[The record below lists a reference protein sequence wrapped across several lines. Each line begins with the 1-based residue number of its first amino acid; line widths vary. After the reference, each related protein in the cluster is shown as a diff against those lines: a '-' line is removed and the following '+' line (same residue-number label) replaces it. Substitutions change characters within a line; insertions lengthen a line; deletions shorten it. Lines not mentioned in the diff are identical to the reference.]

1 MQASLQT
8 GMPQP
13 ATSTPGQPFGKSM
26 WTARPWLMAAA
37 TVSAV
42 VMVTFG
48 FWQQR
53 EINQL
58 RATISQLKKPV
69 PSQAAK
75 GQSGTSTPEINTI
88 ILKQPAENA
97 VALDSETTSR
107 ASGSHLT
114 IIHQQPRD
122 TVYITRYVTV
132 PSKSQVV
139 PPDENR
145 YADRPEKSF
154 EPREE
159 RYAAANR
166 GQKSVDQPNQS
177 DNLTNNPNTD
187 AYGESSTPSIASE
200 KFNSTTPKEAK
211 TPNSSLRGRNRA
223 GQYSNNLETG
233 LTAAFS
239 VGSTSGKRNKTKGLA
254 KGSIP
259 TQTDYAP
266 ESGKSILSESDKAL
280 ASTAI
285 ESISSLPLSLGKT
298 NWSRM
303 LTQRAKRMRPA
314 RTTVVVG
321 VEPTQAPE
329 SQRVN
334 RPGLQFRA
342 GIGGEVASKLTSA
355 GVFTEALLG
364 KHWVVSAGLSR
375 ATYSG
380 DKFISDFDFD
390 IRMRRNFRKE
400 FAHGID
406 PRRDIFNIDTRT
418 SRIVMPVSVGYR
430 VALSKTLSFVPAVGT
445 YLTISSTENAT
456 YLCPV
461 PIPQRGFEQLS
472 VSDKRTVPL
481 LNNMILSAGIEWQS
495 RHWVLQGSP
504 VLTIPIE
511 ADAQPFQPGQNWQS
525 SALLGLRARLL
536 YQF

>member
-13 ATSTPGQPFGKSM
+13 AASTPGQPFGSTM
-26 WTARPWLMAAA
+26 WTAKPWLMAAA
-37 TVSAV
+37 AVSAV

-48 FWQQR
+48 YWQQR

-58 RATISQLKKPV
+58 RDTISQLKKP
-69 PSQAAK
+69 ATH
-75 GQSGTSTPEINTI
+75 QSINRQPKPTPPETTEPTKTKPVENEPDFNTNSTPGNNI
-88 ILKQPAENA
+88 A
-97 VALDSETTSR
+97 
-107 ASGSHLT
+107 
-114 IIHQQPRD
+114 HQQPRD
-122 TVYITRYVTV
+122 TVYITRYIAV

-139 PPDENR
+139 PPDEDR
-145 YADRPEKSF
+145 YAGRPETSF
-154 EPREE
+154 EQRDQ
-159 RYAAANR
+159 RYATTNR

-187 AYGESSTPSIASE
+187 AYGELSTPSITSE
-200 KFNSTTPKEAK
+200 NFNSTAPKEAK
-211 TPNSSLRGRNRA
+211 TLNRSLRGQNLASEYTNNR
-223 GQYSNNLETG
+223 ETG
-233 LTAAFS
+233 LATDFS
-239 VGSTSGKRNKTKGLA
+239 VGSTSIKRNKTKGWA
-254 KGSIP
+254 KGSTP

-266 ESGKSILSESDKAL
+266 ASGKSILAESDKAL
-280 ASTAI
+280 TSATI

-298 NWSRM
+298 NWSGM
-303 LTQRAKRMRPA
+303 LTLRAKRMRPA
-314 RTTVVVG
+314 RTTVVG
-321 VEPTQAPE
+321 GAEPAQAPE

-406 PRRDIFNIDTRT
+406 PRRDILNIDTRT
-418 SRIVMPVSVGYR
+418 SRLLIPVSIGYR
-430 VALSKTLSFVPAVGT
+430 VALSKTLSFVPTVGT
-445 YLTISSTENAT
+445 YFTISSTENAT

-481 LNNMILSAGIEWQS
+481 LNNVALSAGIEWQS

-504 VLTIPIE
+504 VLTIPI
-511 ADAQPFQPGQNWQS
+511 DSDPQPFQPGQNWQS
-525 SALLGLRARLL
+525 SSLMGLRARLL